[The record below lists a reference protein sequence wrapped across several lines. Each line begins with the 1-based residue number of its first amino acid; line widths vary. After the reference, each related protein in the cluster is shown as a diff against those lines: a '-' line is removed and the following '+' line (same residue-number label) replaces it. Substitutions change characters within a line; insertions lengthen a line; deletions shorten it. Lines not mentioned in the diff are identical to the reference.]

1 MMTNI
6 LSQRAGWAAA
16 AVAALG
22 LLLLAGC
29 QSVLPG
35 GGNGVGASASGAT
48 YLTAIRSENGL
59 PPLVA
64 DSKLE
69 RAAAQQAGYMASA
82 ADMDHRTGW
91 GKGFSQRMRAND
103 IAGPAAENVA
113 YGAMSPQ
120 KLFSM
125 WMNSSGHR
133 RNMLDPRFGRY
144 GLASA
149 DDGQGRRY
157 WALVLAK

>member
-1 MMTNI
+1 M
-6 LSQRAGWAAA
+6 
-16 AVAALG
+16 
-22 LLLLAGC
+22 
-29 QSVLPG
+29 
-35 GGNGVGASASGAT
+35 
-48 YLTAIRSENGL
+48 
-59 PPLVA
+59 
-64 DSKLE
+64 K
-69 RAAAQQAGYMASA
+69 
-82 ADMDHRTGW
+82 
-91 GKGFSQRMRAND
+91 AND

-113 YGAMSPQ
+113 YGAMTPQ